1 METNFVKKSILIN
14 NDINNIWNYV
24 SKITTLDWLVGQKA
38 TKFLSKKKRGIGA
51 IRLITF
57 DDGSD
62 VEEYIVGWHPKKYFS
77 YIATS
82 GLPVDAYHATISLK
96 QNDNLTIVT
105 WESYLSSSGTKSEF
119 LEFTK
124 FLSQFYAKSLKN
136 LKVRLDLS
144 LIHI

>member
-62 VEEYIVGWHPKKYFS
+62 VEEHIVGWHPKKYFS

-82 GLPVDAYHATISLK
+82 GLPLNSYHATISMNK
-96 QNDNLTIVT
+96 IENNVKIT
-105 WESYLSSSGTKSEF
+105 WESYFSSSGQKSDF
-119 LEFTK
+119 HTFTK
-124 FLSQFYAKSLKN
+124 FLSQFYTSSLKN
-136 LKVRLDLS
+136 LKVELEK
-144 LIHI
+144 

>member
-14 NDINNIWNYV
+14 NDINNIWNFV

-57 DDGSD
+57 DDGSN

-96 QNDNLTIVT
+96 QNGDLTTVT
-105 WESYLSSSGTKSEF
+105 WESYLSSNGLKSEF

-136 LKVRLDLS
+136 LKIRLDK
-144 LIHI
+144 

>member
-57 DDGSD
+57 DDGSN
-62 VEEYIVGWHPKKYFS
+62 VEEHIVGWHPKKYFS

-96 QNDNLTIVT
+96 QNGDSTIVT
-105 WESYLSSSGTKSEF
+105 WESYLSSSGLKSEF

-136 LKVRLDLS
+136 LKVMLDK
-144 LIHI
+144 

>member
-82 GLPVDAYHATISLK
+82 GLPLRGYHATISISK
-96 QNDNLTIVT
+96 EKNMVKIE
-105 WESYLSSSGTKSEF
+105 WESFFSSDLMGKKEFNDFVELLSN
-119 LEFTK
+119 
-124 FLSQFYAKSLKN
+124 FYTLSLKN
-136 LKVRLDLS
+136 LKAS
-144 LIHI
+144 MEK

>member
-96 QNDNLTIVT
+96 QNGDSTIVT
-105 WESYLSSSGTKSEF
+105 WESYLSSSGLKSEF

-136 LKVRLDLS
+136 LKVRLDK
-144 LIHI
+144 

>member
-24 SKITTLDWLVGQKA
+24 SKITTLDWLVGQKT

-77 YIATS
+77 YVATS

-96 QNDNLTIVT
+96 QNGDSTTVT
-105 WESYLSSSGTKSEF
+105 WESYLSSSGLKSEF

-136 LKVRLDLS
+136 LKIRLDK
-144 LIHI
+144 

>member
-14 NDINNIWNYV
+14 NDVNNIWNYV
-24 SKITTLDWLVGQKA
+24 SKITTLDWLVGQKT

-96 QNDNLTIVT
+96 QNGDLTTVT
-105 WESYLSSSGTKSEF
+105 WESYLSSNGLKSEF

-136 LKVRLDLS
+136 LKIRLDK
-144 LIHI
+144 

>member
-57 DDGSD
+57 DDGSN

-96 QNDNLTIVT
+96 QNGDSTTVT
-105 WESYLSSSGTKSEF
+105 WESYLSSSGLKSEF

-136 LKVRLDLS
+136 LKVMLDK
-144 LIHI
+144 

>member
-82 GLPVDAYHATISLK
+82 RLPVEANHATTVSYTH
-96 QNDNLTIVT
+96 LTQPTI
-105 WESYLSSSGTKSEF
+105 
-119 LEFTK
+119 
-124 FLSQFYAKSLKN
+124 
-136 LKVRLDLS
+136 
-144 LIHI
+144 

>member
-62 VEEYIVGWHPKKYFS
+62 VEEHIVGWHPKKYFS

-96 QNDNLTIVT
+96 QNGDSTTVT
-105 WESYLSSSGTKSEF
+105 WESYLSSSGSKSEF

-136 LKVRLDLS
+136 LKVRLDK
-144 LIHI
+144 

>member
-57 DDGSD
+57 DDGSN
-62 VEEYIVGWHPKKYFS
+62 VEEHIVGWHPKKYFS

-96 QNDNLTIVT
+96 QNGDSTIVT
-105 WESYLSSSGTKSEF
+105 WESYFSSNEEKTDF
-119 LEFTK
+119 YTFTK
-124 FLSQFYAKSLKN
+124 FLSQFYISSLKN
-136 LKVRLDLS
+136 LKNKLEK
-144 LIHI
+144 

>member
-14 NDINNIWNYV
+14 NDINNIWNHV
-24 SKITTLDWLVGQKA
+24 SKITTLDWLVGQKT

-62 VEEYIVGWHPKKYFS
+62 VEEHVVGWHPKKYFS

-96 QNDNLTIVT
+96 QSGDSTVVT
-105 WESYLSSSGTKSEF
+105 WESYLSSNGSKSEF

-124 FLSQFYAKSLKN
+124 FLSQFYVKSLKN
-136 LKVRLDLS
+136 LKIGLDK
-144 LIHI
+144 

>member
-24 SKITTLDWLVGQKA
+24 SRITTLDWLVGQKA

-96 QNDNLTIVT
+96 QNGDSTTVT
-105 WESYLSSSGTKSEF
+105 WESYLSSSGLKSEF
-119 LEFTK
+119 LEFTE

-136 LKVRLDLS
+136 LKIGLDK
-144 LIHI
+144 